1 MSPVI
6 AAVVGMAVGLLLAAI
21 VWWVVL
27 LAGRPQARPPEPVDQ
42 PPALPEGVLDVLSVL
57 RSGGIV
63 VDRSGTV
70 RTASASAVAFGLVR
84 GRDVVHDD
92 LRQLVAQV
100 QQDGVIREAE
110 YDIARGP
117 VGPGRAVVGARVAPI
132 GDGVVLAL
140 VEDRTQARRV
150 EEVRRDFVVNVS
162 HELKTPVGGL
172 ALLAEAVE
180 DAADDPVAVARF
192 AGRMKKE
199 TTRLTRLVSEIVDLS
214 RLQTNDVLDRMV
226 VVDVAGCAEE
236 AADHT
241 RLLAGEREV
250 VALTTQARDRLRV
263 YGDPELITTAVRN
276 LITNAIAYSEDGT
289 RISVVTRRVDD
300 LVEVSVTD
308 QGRGIPVADQERI
321 FERFY
326 RVDAARSRSTGG
338 TGLGLSIVKHICAN
352 HGGEVT
358 VWSKEGQGSTFT
370 LRLPAVVGDDRPVGS
385 EAPHGP
391 GQHPVGPSP
400 APEAAGPR
408 TPPDAAGSGEA
419 AARGDRIPWAP
430 PTPAAPTHPR
440 KGDHR

>member
-1 MSPVI
+1 
-6 AAVVGMAVGLLLAAI
+6 MAVGLLLAAV

-27 LAGRPQARPPEPVDQ
+27 LAGRPQPQPPPPVDE
-42 PPALPEGVLDVLSVL
+42 PPALPEGVMDVLSVL
-57 RSGGIV
+57 RAGGIV

-92 LRQLVAQV
+92 LRQLVTQV

-132 GDGVVLAL
+132 GDGLVLVL

-180 DAADDPVAVARF
+180 DASDDPVAVARF

-199 TTRLTRLVSEIVDLS
+199 TARLTRLVSEIVDLS
-214 RLQTNDVLDRMV
+214 RLQTKDLHDRMV

-385 EAPHGP
+385 AAPHGP
-391 GQHPVGPSP
+391 GQHPVEPSP
-400 APEAAGPR
+400 DDLGEGGTGP
-408 TPPDAAGSGEA
+408 GEDGI
-419 AARGDRIPWAP
+419 RWVSS
-430 PTPAAPTHPR
+430 TTAAPTAPR